1 MANSIIN
8 HQRLILNAFAFNTQY
23 KKSDAALFS
32 FIHFHSELS
41 YAQLKPKKK
50 KSLFFFYH
58 YSTTETQTKLI
69 HLIVNFGICLHVV
82 LNLDN
87 IYNDLV

>member
-50 KSLFFFYH
+50 KITSFFLPLFNHWNTNEINSFDCEFW
-58 YSTTETQTKLI
+58 
-69 HLIVNFGICLHVV
+69 HLFARCAEPR
-82 LNLDN
+82 
-87 IYNDLV
+87 